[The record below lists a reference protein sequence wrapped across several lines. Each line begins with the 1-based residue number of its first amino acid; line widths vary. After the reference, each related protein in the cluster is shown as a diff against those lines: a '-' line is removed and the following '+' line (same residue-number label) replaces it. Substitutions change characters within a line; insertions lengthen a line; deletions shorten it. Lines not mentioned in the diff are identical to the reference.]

1 MKFLLSTFS
10 NLLGVL
16 FTYLVAFFAPI
27 NIWIA
32 LVGLFV
38 FADFVTALLKAHK
51 LGEKIS
57 SKKMFTSIP
66 KFIAYGTAVIIAHAL
81 FLTFF
86 PEFPAV
92 KLITG
97 FIAYIELKSIDE
109 NFKAITGHSFFKS
122 FIDKLNPKK

>member
-1 MKFLLSTFS
+1 MKFALNFFA
-10 NLLGVL
+10 NFIGVIS
-16 FTYLVAFFAPI
+16 TYLLAFFTPI
-27 NIWIA
+27 ALWIA

-38 FADFVTALLKAHK
+38 VADFVTALLKAHK
-51 LGEKIS
+51 NGTAITS
-57 SKKMFTSIP
+57 NKMFKTIP

-81 FLTFF
+81 FLAFF

-109 NFKAITGHSFFKS
+109 NFKEITGHSFFKA